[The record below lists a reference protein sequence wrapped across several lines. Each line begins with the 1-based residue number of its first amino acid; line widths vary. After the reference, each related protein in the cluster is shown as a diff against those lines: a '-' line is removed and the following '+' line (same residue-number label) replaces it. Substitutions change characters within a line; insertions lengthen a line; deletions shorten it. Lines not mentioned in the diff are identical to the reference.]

1 MGNLWTKTIP
11 ISSRFLGTSI
21 ISSLL
26 RVKYSREQFIIII
39 IIWNGYYW
47 MGHAV
52 LLGDFVSIQSCWR
65 NLVYDGVFF
74 GSYSGLSYFII
85 VSISGKQI
93 TETKTPSHVR
103 TFLQLVPVLAS
114 LQAVSQYLLPS
125 SPLCIHAFIH
135 SVYSFILY
143 KETIMCHT
151 LGNLLRIQG
160 WRRWI

>member
-52 LLGDFVSIQSCWR
+52 LLGDFGSIQSCWR

-74 GSYSGLSYFII
+74 LDHIQAYHILSLYPFLENKLQRQKLPLMSELSSNWYLYLPRYKLFHNTYSHPLLRAFMHSFI
-85 VSISGKQI
+85 
-93 TETKTPSHVR
+93 
-103 TFLQLVPVLAS
+103 
-114 LQAVSQYLLPS
+114 QY
-125 SPLCIHAFIH
+125 IH
-135 SVYSFILY
+135 SFYI
-143 KETIMCHT
+143 K
-151 LGNLLRIQG
+151 RP
-160 WRRWI
+160 